1 MTGEFTEVVPINV
14 VEGLHEVAWMHVSRT
29 NNAPPAGCEETR
41 LVASEL
47 KTTTL
52 RVLLIEASKILE
64 LASLPSFATV
74 GRKVEGVQKE
84 VPAQVSRTNT
94 APVLPVW
101 PGTRLLAPD
110 ANATKRPSG
119 VIEIG
124 KKPDELLP
132 GAPFGAT
139 ETIWIDGVQSCAP
152 RHVSRTTI

>member
-47 KTTTL
+47 KTTNL
-52 RVLLIEASKILE
+52 PLLLIEASKILE

-94 APVLPVW
+94 AQVLPVW
-101 PGTRLLAPD
+101 PATSLLPPT
-110 ANATKRPSG
+110 ANPPKRPS
-119 VIEIG
+119 
-124 KKPDELLP
+124 PTL
-132 GAPFGAT
+132 
-139 ETIWIDGVQSCAP
+139 Q
-152 RHVSRTTI
+152 